1 MEGMLSTSFPSEATD
16 FPQTGAPGVDD
27 IDNTPSYPK
36 PVLVPVSDPLATFRT
51 VTGIDSTPSLT
62 TARVLRRP
70 APNVGIYGRVVH
82 AEASA
87 NLKYKTFTF
96 LINGCLGLQI
106 IVAAALTALGAGRG
120 PHGAVT
126 AFGAVNIVIAGF
138 LTYLKGSGLPNR
150 QKHDLNKWRNVREYI
165 EQRERDFC
173 REGCALDV
181 DNELAIIE
189 EKYHE
194 VRTDLEANVPDSF
207 ISVSDI
213 HKSRDAGRQQPIVDS
228 TRPRTDQRTASN
240 PLGAGLEKHPDTKY
254 GSEKEKHLD
263 TKYASEKD
271 RTLDTKHG
279 DDKV

>member
-1 MEGMLSTSFPSEATD
+1 
-16 FPQTGAPGVDD
+16 
-27 IDNTPSYPK
+27 
-36 PVLVPVSDPLATFRT
+36 
-51 VTGIDSTPSLT
+51 LT

-87 NLKYKTFTF
+87 NLKYKTFTL

-213 HKSRDAGRQQPIVDS
+213 HKSRDAARHPSMVNS
-228 TRPRTDQRTASN
+228 TRPRTELTRTDQRTASN
-240 PLGAGLEKHPDTKY
+240 PLGSGLDKHSSY
-254 GSEKEKHLD
+254 GDEKEKHLD
-263 TKYASEKD
+263 TKYSSEREKN
-271 RTLDTKHG
+271 LDTKYGAEREKSLDAKHG
-279 DDKV
+279 GDKV